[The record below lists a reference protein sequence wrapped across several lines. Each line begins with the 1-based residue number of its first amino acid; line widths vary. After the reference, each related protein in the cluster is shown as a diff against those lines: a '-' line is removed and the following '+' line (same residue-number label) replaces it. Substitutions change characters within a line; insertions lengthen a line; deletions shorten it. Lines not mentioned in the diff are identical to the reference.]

1 LECIKGAE
9 VARRRDSTRRTS
21 PDAALQR
28 MTLLRN
34 PRAPL
39 RCGHGD
45 NPPNQPRPQQRGT
58 ASARGFKPPPRHPM
72 RTSSNTRGRP
82 ACIPPSV
89 SLGGGPCVL
98 APRRAHGRPRLTPAA
113 AGQYQRAWVQ
123 APAPSPHAR
132 NAAAPA
138 GAPRGVSRARALVGL
153 PRSARNA
160 PCRYLR
166 VCNRRAVLAHP
177 VLPTLWTRRRP
188 HQTSH
193 ARSIG
198 ALPARMGSSPRPV
211 APRAQRS
218 STRARPTRAFHRVCR
233 VRRRLWVAPQC
244 AHERPHAQ
252 RAMTVPARTQSSHGS
267 RATRAVH
274 LVEKATRP
282 CRALERHP
290 AAIRNTCR
298 RAQPI

>member
-89 SLGGGPCVL
+89 RL
-98 APRRAHGRPRLTPAA
+98 AGALVCLPRDARTDGRALRPQQQGNTSARGFKPPPRRPMHATQQLPRAPHAVCRVRGRLWACPAVRATRRVGTCAFVIAARFLRTPCCPPCGQGDDPTRPATPAA
-113 AGQYQRAWVQ
+113 SGHWQRAWVQ
-123 APAPSPHAR
+123 APAPSPHAH

-138 GAPRGVSRARALVGL
+138 RAPRAHSTECVAYVGVCGL
-153 PRSARNA
+153 PRNARTNGHTRSAR
-160 PCRYLR
+160 
-166 VCNRRAVLAHP
+166 
-177 VLPTLWTRRRP
+177 
-188 HQTSH
+188 
-193 ARSIG
+193 
-198 ALPARMGSSPRPV
+198 
-211 APRAQRS
+211 
-218 STRARPTRAFHRVCR
+218 
-233 VRRRLWVAPQC
+233 
-244 AHERPHAQ
+244 
-252 RAMTVPARTQSSHGS
+252 
-267 RATRAVH
+267 
-274 LVEKATRP
+274 
-282 CRALERHP
+282 
-290 AAIRNTCR
+290 
-298 RAQPI
+298 